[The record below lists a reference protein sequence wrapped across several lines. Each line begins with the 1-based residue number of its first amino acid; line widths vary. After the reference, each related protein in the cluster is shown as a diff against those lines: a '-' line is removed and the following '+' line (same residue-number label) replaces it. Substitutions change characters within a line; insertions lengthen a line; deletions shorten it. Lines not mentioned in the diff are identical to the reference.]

1 MGRELF
7 HSPNTS
13 TKKEQSVSPQNVPS
27 SNSNGDHIAVKYF
40 LPIRLIAQLRRLISL
55 MEAENK
61 KDKQKI
67 MECEE
72 AIQRRCEKIVEY
84 RERMNDVQKQ
94 MEN

>member
-1 MGRELF
+1 
-7 HSPNTS
+7 
-13 TKKEQSVSPQNVPS
+13 
-27 SNSNGDHIAVKYF
+27 
-40 LPIRLIAQLRRLISL
+40 

-61 KDKQKI
+61 KGKQKL